1 MNALLKN
8 ANGATLFYDKTV
20 LVKFVANYREFK
32 IIFNKVRVLAATYN
46 KLLQLNLHA
55 RVSHLMH
62 EHIKYIN
69 NNQLKAYARS

>member
-20 LVKFVANYREFK
+20 LVKFVVYAYYREFK
-32 IIFNKVRVLAATYN
+32 IIFNKVRTCLPH
-46 KLLQLNLHA
+46 LQLNLHA